1 MRTALSS
8 PLFYNERRLN
18 MQSIA
23 NFMTGKF
30 HYLSMIGFW
39 DIVDIIIV
47 AYIIYK
53 IIDLIRKTSSYS
65 IARGLLVLLVVLW
78 LSSALKLTMINWLI
92 KKAVD
97 IGIIAIVILFQP
109 EIRKFLSKVGNRGFT
124 GFIPKKSQLTSELEG
139 VINQT
144 VLACTQLAA
153 TKTGALIIFE
163 RDYKLNDIMATGTII
178 NADVTSELL
187 KNIFY
192 PKAPLHDGALIIRDC
207 RVASAGCVL
216 PLTNN
221 SNLSK
226 DLGMRH
232 RAGIGASE
240 QSDALVVIVSEETGA
255 ISVATEG
262 MLKRN
267 LNRDTFE
274 KILRKELVEEEIST
288 QAGENLIEQI
298 RAKLKV
304 NDNEAGKN
312 N

>member
-1 MRTALSS
+1 
-8 PLFYNERRLN
+8 
-18 MQSIA
+18 MQEVA
-23 NFMTGKF
+23 NFISSKL
-30 HYLSMIGFW
+30 HYFSIISFW

-47 AYIIYK
+47 AYLIYK

-65 IARGLLVLLVVLW
+65 IAKGLLILLVVVW
-78 LSSALKLTMINWLI
+78 LSDKLKLTMINWII

-97 IGIIAIVILFQP
+97 IGIIALVILFQP
-109 EIRKFLSKVGNRGFT
+109 ELRKLLSKVGNRSLLGLF
-124 GFIPKKSQLTSELEG
+124 PKKAQNITEFEA

-144 VLACTQLAA
+144 VVACEQLAA
-153 TKTGALIIFE
+153 SKTGALIIFE
-163 RDYKLNDIMATGTII
+163 RDYKLNDIMATGTIV

-207 RVASAGCVL
+207 RIAAAGCVL
-216 PLTNN
+216 PLT
-221 SNLSK
+221 SSTNLSK

-232 RAGIGASE
+232 RAGLGASE

-255 ISVATEG
+255 ISVAVDG

-267 LNRDTFE
+267 LNRVTFE
-274 KILRKELVEEEIST
+274 KLLRKELVEEEIST
-288 QAGENLIEQI
+288 QAKDNLIEQL

-304 NDNEAGKN
+304 NDNEAGKDN
-312 N
+312 

>member
-1 MRTALSS
+1 
-8 PLFYNERRLN
+8 
-18 MQSIA
+18 MQSVA
-23 NFMTGKF
+23 NVISSKL
-30 HYLSMIGFW
+30 HYFSIINFW

-47 AYIIYK
+47 AYLIYK

-65 IARGLLVLLVVLW
+65 IAKGLLVLLVVLW
-78 LSSALKLTMINWLI
+78 LSSALNLTMINWLI

-97 IGIIAIVILFQP
+97 IGIIALVILFQP
-109 EIRKFLSKVGNRGFT
+109 EIRKFLSKVGNRGFWAL
-124 GFIPKKSQLTSELEG
+124 FPKKIQNASEIEG

-144 VLACTQLAA
+144 VVACQNLAE

-163 RDYKLNDIMATGTII
+163 REYKLNDIMATGTIV

-207 RVASAGCVL
+207 RIAAAGCVL

-221 SNLSK
+221 TNLSK

-232 RAGIGASE
+232 RAGLGASE
-240 QSDALVVIVSEETGA
+240 QSDALVVVVSEETGA
-255 ISVATEG
+255 ISVAAEG

-274 KILRKELVEEEIST
+274 KILRKELVEEEVST

-312 N
+312 NK

>member
-1 MRTALSS
+1 
-8 PLFYNERRLN
+8 
-18 MQSIA
+18 MQSVA
-23 NFMTGKF
+23 NFISSKL
-30 HYLSMIGFW
+30 HYFSIINFW

-47 AYIIYK
+47 AYLIYK

-65 IARGLLVLLVVLW
+65 IAKGLLILLVVVW
-78 LSSALKLTMINWLI
+78 LSDKLKLTMINWII

-97 IGIIAIVILFQP
+97 IGIIALVILFQP
-109 EIRKFLSKVGNRGFT
+109 ELRKLLSKVGNRSLLGLF
-124 GFIPKKSQLTSELEG
+124 PKKAQNISEFEAA
-139 VINQT
+139 INQT
-144 VLACTQLAA
+144 VVACEQLAA

-163 RDYKLNDIMATGTII
+163 RDYKLNDIMATGTIV

-207 RVASAGCVL
+207 RIAAAGCVL
-216 PLTNN
+216 PLT
-221 SNLSK
+221 SSTNLSK

-232 RAGIGASE
+232 RAGLGASE

-255 ISVATEG
+255 ISVAVDG

-267 LNRDTFE
+267 LNRVTFE
-274 KILRKELVEEEIST
+274 KLLRKELVEEEIST
-288 QAGENLIEQI
+288 QAKDNLIEQL

-304 NDNEAGKN
+304 NDNEAGKDN
-312 N
+312 

>member
-1 MRTALSS
+1 
-8 PLFYNERRLN
+8 

-23 NFMTGKF
+23 NFISSKL
-30 HYLSMIGFW
+30 HYFSIISFW

-47 AYIIYK
+47 AYLIYK

-65 IARGLLVLLVVLW
+65 IAKGLLVLLVVLW
-78 LSSALKLTMINWLI
+78 LSSALNLTMINWLI

-97 IGIIAIVILFQP
+97 IGIIALVILFQP
-109 EIRKFLSKVGNRGFT
+109 EIRKFLSKVGNRGFLAL
-124 GFIPKKSQLTSELEG
+124 FPKKVQNASEIEG

-144 VLACTQLAA
+144 VVACQHLAE

-163 RDYKLNDIMATGTII
+163 RDYKLNDIMATGTIV

-192 PKAPLHDGALIIRDC
+192 PKAPLHDGALIIRNC
-207 RVASAGCVL
+207 RIAAAGCVL

-221 SNLSK
+221 TNLSK

-232 RAGIGASE
+232 RAGLGASE

-255 ISVATEG
+255 ISVAAEG

-274 KILRKELVEEEIST
+274 KILRKELVEEEVST

>member
-1 MRTALSS
+1 
-8 PLFYNERRLN
+8 
-18 MQSIA
+18 MQAVA
-23 NFMTGKF
+23 NFISSKL
-30 HYLSMIGFW
+30 HYFSIISFW

-47 AYIIYK
+47 AYLIYK

-65 IARGLLVLLVVLW
+65 IAKGLLILLVVLW
-78 LSSALKLTMINWLI
+78 LSSALKLTMINWII

-97 IGIIAIVILFQP
+97 IGIIALVILFQP
-109 EIRKFLSKVGNRGFT
+109 ELRKLLSKVGNGSLLGLF
-124 GFIPKKSQLTSELEG
+124 PKKAQNITEFEA

-144 VLACTQLAA
+144 VVACEQLAA
-153 TKTGALIIFE
+153 SKTGALIIFE
-163 RDYKLNDIMATGTII
+163 RDYKLNDIMATGTIV

-207 RVASAGCVL
+207 RIAAAGCVL
-216 PLTNN
+216 PLTN
-221 SNLSK
+221 STNLSK

-232 RAGIGASE
+232 RAGLGASE

-255 ISVATEG
+255 ISVAVDG

-267 LNRDTFE
+267 LNRATFE
-274 KILRKELVEEEIST
+274 KLLRKELVEEEIST
-288 QAGENLIEQI
+288 QAKDNLIEQL

-304 NDNEAGKN
+304 NDNEAGKDN
-312 N
+312 